1 MKITLY
7 QNVSERNQ
15 MDKALTKVKDIDGK
29 FKQST
34 NIMSPVLVLS
44 YATLPDFN
52 YIYIEELARYYFV
65 DSITSINEGLWQI
78 NCSEDVLETYK
89 TGIKKLNAYV
99 LRNEH
104 RYNKKLIDKQMVP
117 NCNKEY
123 FLINKVTDLGL
134 FKNSSFVTET
144 TAPGGVQS
152 KPNISSETD
161 AFCYTVSF
169 GNKYPGGVDVE
180 FEEQWSNNKI
190 IGDILMSP
198 IDYVESF
205 NGKYPDSFSGT
216 YTYDSFNRT
225 YAINNNNLQAIGS
238 LFDSKI
244 SVPQN
249 ESRLYNDIMS
259 MINSLRVYPFSI
271 PRYYELSGVNT
282 ASLPR
287 GNYVD
292 NDIDFTKGPYNQ
304 NINVVVL
311 GDQMIENKITPEYKY
326 PGREGAKYLSG
337 WLIPPQTVS
346 CTIGQLNL
354 RDIYNTGIND
364 DYDYLSYDP
373 YLKLHLYVPY
383 FGFIDL
389 ETNAVMGNLIDLI
402 LSVDFST
409 GGATLFICKNFLDI
423 YSGNKEKIVIDIRS
437 TTLGQDLPIGSSN
450 INELKRQQDLAAL
463 NSVVGGVTSAIK
475 IGASFALNPIAGVF
489 ALGSG
494 LSQLGSNLVNQER
507 ANTAPVSTTIKGNTS
522 GTGLS
527 ALVSPK
533 SIYLVA
539 EKIVL
544 ETTTDDYESF
554 KGMPL
559 EKDVVLGNL
568 HGYTLVGEVH
578 VQGNE
583 FAKATKQEIEAI
595 EQTLKSGFLL
605 S

>member
-7 QNVSERNQ
+7 QNISERNQ
-15 MDKALTKVKDIDGK
+15 MDKTLTKVKDIDGK

-99 LRNEH
+99 LRNEN

-144 TAPGGVQS
+144 TAEGGIQS
-152 KPNISSETD
+152 EPNISSETD
-161 AFCYTVSF
+161 AFCYTISF

-180 FEEQWSNNKI
+180 FNEQWSDNKI
-190 IGDILMSP
+190 IGDKLMEP

-205 NGKYPDSFSGT
+205 NGKYPDSFSGM

-259 MINSLRVYPFSI
+259 MVNSLRVYPFSI

-292 NDIDFTKGPYNQ
+292 NDNDVTKGPYNQ

-311 GDQMIENKITPEYKY
+311 GDQMIENKITPEYQY

-354 RDIYNTGIND
+354 RDIYDTGIND

-389 ETNAVMGNLIDLI
+389 ETNAVMGNIIDLI

-409 GGATLFICKNFLDI
+409 GGATLFICKKFLDI
-423 YSGNKEKIVIDIRS
+423 YSGNNEKIVIDIRS

-450 INELKRQQDLAAL
+450 INELKRQQDFAAL
-463 NSVVGGVTSAIK
+463 NTVVGGVTSAIK
-475 IGASFALNPIAGVF
+475 VGASFAVNPLAGVF

-494 LSQLGSNLVNQER
+494 LAQLGSNVVNQER

-559 EKDVVLGNL
+559 EKSVVLSNL

-578 VQGNE
+578 VRGNE

-595 EQTLKSGFLL
+595 EQTLKSGFIL